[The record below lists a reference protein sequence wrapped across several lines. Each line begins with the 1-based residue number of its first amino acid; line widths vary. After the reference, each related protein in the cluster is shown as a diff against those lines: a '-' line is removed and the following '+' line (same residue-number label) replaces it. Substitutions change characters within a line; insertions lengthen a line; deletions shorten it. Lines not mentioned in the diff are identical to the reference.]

1 METYLPPIFALLVA
15 AAGWYY
21 LFYSKAAGKLAT
33 IEGEHSNRLRIR
45 LRRACGVVIILLAV
59 AFYAMFVYLQREE
72 HATAGLLLMAV
83 MLLMFGVVVLGLI
96 DLRLTRRMRARRGRS
111 SDVDRK

>member
-1 METYLPPIFALLVA
+1 
-15 AAGWYY
+15 
-21 LFYSKAAGKLAT
+21 
-33 IEGEHSNRLRIR
+33 
-45 LRRACGVVIILLAV
+45 
-59 AFYAMFVYLQREE
+59 
-72 HATAGLLLMAV
+72 